1 MATLAGRM
9 AGAMKADERTF
20 EEVEKDPGAL
30 GQAVAVI
37 VIAAFA
43 SLVGNI
49 FRDGLAGGVGNLL
62 ATLIGYAVW
71 AGLVVLIG
79 TKLMP
84 EPSTRAD
91 FTEAFRVVGFA
102 ASPGVF
108 YVLAIIPFLGPLIS
122 TVISIWML
130 VVMVVAV
137 RCVLDYTST
146 ARAFVVCLIGFV
158 IYLIL
163 YLMVLLPLLTA
174 RAILG

>member
-1 MATLAGRM
+1 MASLAGRM
-9 AGAMKADERTF
+9 AGAMKADVRTF

-43 SLVGNI
+43 ALVGNI
-49 FRDGLAGGVGNLL
+49 YRDGLAGGLGNLI
-62 ATLIGYAVW
+62 AALIGYAVW
-71 AGLVVLIG
+71 TALVVVIG

-84 EPSTRAD
+84 EPATRAD
-91 FTEAFRVVGFA
+91 FAETFRVVGFA

-108 YVLAIIPFLGPLIS
+108 HVLAIIPFIGPLIS
-122 TVISIWML
+122 MCVNIWVL

-137 RCVLDYTST
+137 RSVLDFTST

-163 YLMVLLPLLTA
+163 YLMVLLPLLGV
-174 RAILG
+174 RAILD

>member
-1 MATLAGRM
+1 MASLAERM
-9 AGAMKADERTF
+9 AGAMKADVRTF
-20 EEVEKDPGAL
+20 EEVEKDPAAL

-43 SLVGNI
+43 ALVGNI
-49 FRDGLAGGVGNLL
+49 FRDGLAGGLGNLV
-62 ATLIGYAVW
+62 AALIGYAVW
-71 AGLVVLIG
+71 TALVVVIG

-84 EPSTRAD
+84 EPATRAD
-91 FTEAFRVVGFA
+91 FAETFRVVGFA

-108 YVLAIIPFLGPLIS
+108 HVLAIIPFIGPLIS
-122 TVISIWML
+122 MCVNIWVL

-137 RCVLDYTST
+137 RSVLDYTST

>member
-1 MATLAGRM
+1 MASLAQRM
-9 AGAMKADERTF
+9 AGAMKADVRTF
-20 EEVEKDPGAL
+20 EEVEKDPAAL

-37 VIAAFA
+37 VIAGFA
-43 SLVGNI
+43 ALIGNI
-49 FRDGLAGGVGNLL
+49 FRDGLAGGLGNLL

-79 TKLMP
+79 TKVMP
-84 EPSTRAD
+84 EPTTKAD
-91 FTEAFRVVGFA
+91 FSEAFRVVGFA

-108 YVLAIIPFLGPLIS
+108 YVIAIIPFLGPLIS
-122 TVISIWML
+122 TCISIWML

-137 RCVLDYTST
+137 RSVLDYTST

-158 IYLIL
+158 VYLIL